1 MHLTIVVPAYN
12 EESNLPHVVREL
24 TNTFGSAG
32 VGCRIL
38 FVDDGSRDRTAAVIR
53 ELAVDYPNVSG
64 LRLSR
69 NFGHQAAVTAGL
81 QHAMDDAVAVM
92 DADMQDTPT
101 DLLAMYRRLVAGA
114 DVVYGVRRT
123 RSEGPLLRLAFR
135 TFYRLL
141 RAVAS
146 VEVPLDAGD
155 FCVMRREVLAQLNAL
170 PERLRFVRGL
180 RAWVGFRQVPWPID
194 RPPRRD
200 GRSKYNLA
208 RRVGFALDGLVSF
221 SHAPLRLATVA
232 GGLVS
237 ALAFLG
243 TLLVLWWK
251 ISGQMPRG
259 AGVATI
265 ALSVLF
271 LGGVQLLSIG
281 ILGEYIG
288 RIFDEVKARP
298 VAIVAEV
305 IGAGVNGSDGAAA
318 GERKN
323 AVPTVVA

>member
-1 MHLTIVVPAYN
+1 MHLTIVVPAFN
-12 EESNLPHVVREL
+12 EESNLSRVTHEL
-24 TNTFGSAG
+24 EETFASAG

-38 FVDDGSRDRTAAVIR
+38 FVDDGSRDRTAHVIR
-53 ELAVDYPNVSG
+53 ELAAASPNVTG

-69 NFGHQAAVTAGL
+69 NFGHQSAVTAGL
-81 QHAMDDAVAVM
+81 QHVMDDAVAVM
-92 DADMQDTPT
+92 DADLQDTPA
-101 DLLAMYRRLVAGA
+101 DLLAMYRQLLAGA

-123 RSEGPLLRLAFR
+123 RSEGPLLRFAFR

-146 VEVPLDAGD
+146 VEVPVDAGD
-155 FCVMRREVLAQLNAL
+155 FCVMRGEVLAHLNAL

-194 RPPRRD
+194 RPPRHS
-200 GRSKYNLA
+200 GRSKYNLV
-208 RRVGFALDGLVSF
+208 RRVRFAVDGLVSF
-221 SHAPLRLATVA
+221 SHAPLRLATLL
-232 GGLVS
+232 GGVVS
-237 ALAFLG
+237 TLAFLG

-251 ISGQMPRG
+251 ISGQTPSG
-259 AGVATI
+259 AGIATI
-265 ALSVLF
+265 SLSVLF

-305 IGAGVNGSDGAAA
+305 IGTEAARSNDGAAV
-318 GERKN
+318 ERRPVISGVI
-323 AVPTVVA
+323 A